1 MAFFLV
7 TGGAGFIGSALVR
20 SLLRF
25 GHSVRVL
32 DNLSTGFKSNLDEC
46 LDRIELIEGD
56 ITDSTVCKSAV
67 AGVDYVLHQ
76 AAIPSVQQSVDDPMR
91 SNNANVTGTL
101 NMLVAA
107 RDAQVKRFVFASS
120 SSVYGDT
127 EVLPKVESMREAP
140 LSPYAL
146 TKLAGEKYCIIFHRI
161 YGLPTVC
168 LRYFN
173 VFGPRQN
180 PHSPY
185 SAVISRFV
193 ETALTGKKPVVNGDG
208 EQSRDFTYVENA
220 VDANLRACEAQGVA
234 GMVFNVG
241 SGERHSLNELL
252 RSLSKILMSPL
263 DAMYGSVRVGDVRH
277 SQADIGSAQQHLGY
291 NPRVGFQEGL
301 ERTVKWYSS
310 VYGLAVS
317 FSPDELSDY
326 WVEHMPVAPTAAR
339 RH

>member
-20 SLLRF
+20 SLLGF
-25 GHSVRVL
+25 AHSVRVL
-32 DNLSTGFKSNLDEC
+32 DNLSTGFKSNLDDC

-56 ITDSTVCKSAV
+56 ISDSALCKSAV

-76 AAIPSVQQSVDDPMR
+76 AAIPSVQRSVDDPIR

-107 RDAQVKRFVFASS
+107 RDAKVKRFVFASS

-127 EVLPKVESMREAP
+127 EVLPKVESMRETP
-140 LSPYAL
+140 LSPSAL

-161 YGLPTVC
+161 YGLPAVC

-173 VFGPRQN
+173 VFGPRQD

-193 ETALTGKKPVVNGDG
+193 EAALTGKKPVVNGDG
-208 EQSRDFTYVENA
+208 KQSRDFTYVENV
-220 VDANLRACEAQGVA
+220 VDANLRACEAHGVA

-241 SGERHSLNELL
+241 TGERHSLNDLL
-252 RSLSKILMSPL
+252 RSLSEILVRPL
-263 DAMYGSVRVGDVRH
+263 DAVYGSVRVGDVRH
-277 SQADIGSAQQHLGY
+277 SQADIGSARQRLGY
-291 NPRVGFQEGL
+291 DPKVGFQEGL
-301 ERTVKWYSS
+301 ERTVKWYANKLGVASS
-310 VYGLAVS
+310 LPNVKS
-317 FSPDELSDY
+317 FG
-326 WVEHMPVAPTAAR
+326 H
-339 RH
+339 

>member
-1 MAFFLV
+1 VDDF
-7 TGGAGFIGSALVR
+7 
-20 SLLRF
+20 
-25 GHSVRVL
+25 
-32 DNLSTGFKSNLDEC
+32 STGFKSNLEEC
-46 LDRIELIEGD
+46 LDRVELIAGD
-56 ITDSTVCKSAV
+56 ISDSGVCKSAV

-76 AAIPSVQQSVDDPMR
+76 AAIPSVQRSVDDPIQ
-91 SNNANVTGTL
+91 SNSANVTGTL

-127 EVLPKVESMREAP
+127 EILPKVESMRETP

-161 YGLPTVC
+161 YGLSTIC

-193 ETALTGKKPVVNGDG
+193 VAALTGKIPVVNGDG
-208 EQSRDFTYVENA
+208 EQSRDFTYVENV

-241 SGERHSLNELL
+241 TGERHTLNELL
-252 RSLSKILMSPL
+252 RSLCEIVGLPL
-263 DAMYGSVRVGDVRH
+263 DAVYGSARVGDVRH
-277 SQADIGSAQQHLGY
+277 SQADIGSARQYLGY
-291 NPRVGFQEGL
+291 NPRVNFQEGL
-301 ERTVKWYSS
+301 ERTVEWYAHKLS
-310 VYGLAVS
+310 VASQLPSHGV
-317 FSPDELSDY
+317 
-326 WVEHMPVAPTAAR
+326 V
-339 RH
+339 